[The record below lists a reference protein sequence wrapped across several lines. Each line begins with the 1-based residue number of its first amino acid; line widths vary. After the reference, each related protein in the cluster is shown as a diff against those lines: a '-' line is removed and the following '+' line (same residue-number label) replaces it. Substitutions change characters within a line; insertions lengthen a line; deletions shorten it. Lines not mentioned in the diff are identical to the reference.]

1 MLLSLQRK
9 ACGTA
14 ANRWRAPTANSERL
28 VSFKLLL
35 ANTSGGVSEIY
46 NGLETNFRAHGL
58 KPRTEFVVCVKAAYA
73 DGSYLYSD
81 SKVVST
87 KAA

>member
-1 MLLSLQRK
+1 MM
-9 ACGTA
+9 ATTA
-14 ANRWRAPTANSERL
+14 GA
-28 VSFKLLL
+28 
-35 ANTSGGVSEIY
+35 VSEIY
-46 NGLETNFRAHGL
+46 CGLATAFHVHGL
-58 KPRTEFVVCVKAAYA
+58 KPTTEFVFCVKAAYA